1 MPLILVVVGSIRP
14 CPRLALLLLLLLV
27 ATGWLGDAFLISN
40 HGRKPVRIRSFLLAR
55 GRNARKQTAKKKVQ
69 TNKIFQEAEA
79 SASMNKN
86 KNVVPK
92 PSNTRNVVLSL
103 EQKSKLQPNLPVC
116 VVQVDDDPSWWEH
129 PENTNPF
136 GAKLWPSAMGM
147 AQFLARLDDFDNTQ
161 YVLELGCGCGLVSI
175 VAARLGGTVCAT
187 DISQVVLGLT
197 REGWQNTQQQTTHAA
212 TGMLST
218 EIFDLYSSSSLPLPK
233 ISDSKTTPRPIVLAA
248 AMMYESDLAEAL
260 AKRAV
265 EACQLGAWVIIGDDD
280 TGERENGRNRF
291 QAELDRLEEMPSND
305 ALTIDRVWTNT
316 IVKCKALGWSE
327 KSVKLLHLNP
337 PSGICF

>member
-1 MPLILVVVGSIRP
+1 MRLVLVLVLVHILVT
-14 CPRLALLLLLLLV
+14 
-27 ATGWLGDAFLISN
+27 TGWLGDAFLISN
-40 HGRKPVRIRSFLLAR
+40 NHGKPSVRIRSFLLAR
-55 GRNARKQTAKKKVQ
+55 GRNARKQTAKKKLQ
-69 TNKIFQEAEA
+69 TNKIFEEAEA
-79 SASMNKN
+79 STSR
-86 KNVVPK
+86 NVVPK

-103 EQKSKLQPNLPVC
+103 EQKSQPNLRVC
-116 VVQVDDDPSWWEH
+116 AVQVDNDPSWWEH

-136 GAKLWPSAMGM
+136 GAKLWPSAVGM
-147 AQFLARLDDFDNTQ
+147 AQFLALLDEFHNTQ

-212 TGMLST
+212 TGTLAT
-218 EIFDLYSSSSLPLPK
+218 EIFDLYSSGPLPLPK
-233 ISDSKTTPRPIVLAA
+233 ISDSKTAPRPIVLAA

-265 EACQLGAWVIIGDDD
+265 EACNLGAWVIIGDDD
-280 TGERENGRNRF
+280 TGQRENGRHKF
-291 QAELDRLEEMPSND
+291 QAELDRLEEMASND

-337 PSGICF
+337 PSDICLS